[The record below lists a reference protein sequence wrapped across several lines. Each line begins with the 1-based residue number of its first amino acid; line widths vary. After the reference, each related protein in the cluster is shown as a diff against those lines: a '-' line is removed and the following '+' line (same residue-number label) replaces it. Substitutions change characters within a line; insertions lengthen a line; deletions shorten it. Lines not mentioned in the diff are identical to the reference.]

1 MSVKELNDK
10 FIKHEHDLS
19 EKIMDLTAGNKELS
33 EQMEE
38 HIEAITDC
46 YSGLLKIYIKIGK
59 KLTKEETATREEIE
73 ENKKIIEQNAQ
84 KIKDLAKT

>member
-10 FIKHEHDLS
+10 FIKHENELS
-19 EKIMDLTAGNKELS
+19 EKIMNLTAGNKELS
-33 EQMEE
+33 EQMEA
-38 HIEAITDC
+38 HIKAITNC
-46 YSGLLKIYIKIGK
+46 YRGLLRIYINIGQ

-84 KIKDLAKT
+84 RIKNLAKT